1 MIIELKDISKAVN
14 GRPVLKE
21 INWHIGSED
30 TWLLTG
36 AAGSG
41 KTLLLRIVL
50 GLEKADS
57 GSVNLL
63 GDYKYASVNAGVV
76 FQEDRLC
83 GQFSAV
89 ENVAMVNE
97 RLSEMVAEEELGKF
111 LKEEELYVPVS
122 SLDPVTRRI
131 VVIIRACIIPSD
143 VLLMDEPF
151 RGMEEGLTPISGTRP
166 GTRASYL
173 PSAAGKGWNSAA
185 GLTSAA
191 ELKGDAGR
199 TGVPAGA
206 PSADFTKLGPASAER
221 CFRQRLPL
229 F

>member
-36 AAGSG
+36 SAGSG

-83 GQFSAV
+83 EQFSAV

-111 LKEEELYVPVS
+111 LKEEDLYVPVS

-151 RGMEEGLTPISGTRP
+151 RGMEEGLRSRMISYIRDK
-166 GTRASYL
+166 
-173 PSAAGKGWNSAA
+173 AGHKGIVFAQRDGE
-185 GLTSAA
+185 GL
-191 ELKGDAGR
+191 EFCRRFD
-199 TGVPAGA
+199 
-206 PSADFTKLGPASAER
+206 LGG
-221 CFRQRLPL
+221 
-229 F
+229 

>member
-1 MIIELKDISKAVN
+1 MIIELKDISKSVN
-14 GRPVLKE
+14 GRAVLKD

-36 AAGSG
+36 PEESG

-83 GQFSAV
+83 EQFSAV

-97 RLSEMVAEEELGKF
+97 RLSEMVAAEELGKF
-111 LKEEELYVPVS
+111 LKEEDLYVPVS

-151 RGMEEGLTPISGTRP
+151 RGMDDALRGRMISYIRDKAGHKGIVFAQRGSEGLEFCRRFDLGT
-166 GTRASYL
+166 
-173 PSAAGKGWNSAA
+173 
-185 GLTSAA
+185 
-191 ELKGDAGR
+191 
-199 TGVPAGA
+199 
-206 PSADFTKLGPASAER
+206 
-221 CFRQRLPL
+221 
-229 F
+229 